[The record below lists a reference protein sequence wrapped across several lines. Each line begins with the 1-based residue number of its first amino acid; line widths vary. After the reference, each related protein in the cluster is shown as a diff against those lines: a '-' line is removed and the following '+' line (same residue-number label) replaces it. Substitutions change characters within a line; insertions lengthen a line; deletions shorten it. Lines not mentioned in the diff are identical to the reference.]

1 MIRTPNGVFEIDFDD
16 CYIRNHM
23 MSGRVYEHHII
34 NGMLKEYVE
43 KSKYIVD
50 VGANIGCHTI
60 SYAGMNPEARIWSFE
75 PQKKLFDLLNT
86 NVNLNGYTDR
96 IHLHNCGLGHK
107 ECTLEMQGLDTV
119 EDKTHMGWNKGGL
132 GIGRGGEK
140 LDVKTLDSLDLP
152 GLDYMKIDVEGAE
165 GLVIQGGQETIKK
178 FKPVICFEH
187 NHTTLDPR
195 DVELEHVPTPFA
207 ELVKLGYKTFKYL
220 DWENYVALP

>member
-60 SYAGMNPEARIWSFE
+60 SYAGMNQEARIWSFE

-119 EDKTHMGWNKGGL
+119 EDRAHMGWNKGGL

>member
-119 EDKTHMGWNKGGL
+119 EDKAHMGWNKGGV
-132 GIGRGGEK
+132 GIGKGGEK

>member
-60 SYAGMNPEARIWSFE
+60 SYAGMNQEAHIWSFE

>member
-1 MIRTPNGVFEIDFDD
+1 
-16 CYIRNHM
+16 M

-86 NVNLNGYTDR
+86 NMNLNGYTDR

-119 EDKTHMGWNKGGL
+119 EDKAHMGWNKGGL
-132 GIGRGGEK
+132 GIGKGGEK

>member
-119 EDKTHMGWNKGGL
+119 EDRAHMGWNKGGL

>member
-1 MIRTPNGVFEIDFDD
+1 
-16 CYIRNHM
+16 

-119 EDKTHMGWNKGGL
+119 EDRAHMGWNKGGL

-207 ELVKLGYKTFKYL
+207 ELVKLGYKTFQYL

>member
-119 EDKTHMGWNKGGL
+119 EDKAHMGWNKGGL
-132 GIGRGGEK
+132 GIGKGGEK

-207 ELVKLGYKTFKYL
+207 ELVKLGYKTFQYL

>member
-1 MIRTPNGVFEIDFDD
+1 
-16 CYIRNHM
+16 M

-119 EDKTHMGWNKGGL
+119 EDRAHMGWNKGGL